1 MSNKQRVKAKIIR
14 PQEQLVVKAENPTQ
28 LEKDIQRYA
37 EEWIEPDLPL
47 ESLGEMVKNSNILP
61 QCIHA
66 YRNNIAG
73 YGIGIKYIDNDQKET
88 EETKEEWKRL
98 QNIIELLTIEQ
109 DTKQIFE
116 DIIEAR
122 EKYGI
127 AYCEV
132 IRDLEGNVVQ
142 LDFIKDT
149 HSIRKTNPLEPYQDM
164 RYFHKGS
171 IVIRKKKF
179 RKYKQT
185 IGGSTIYFKEFGD
198 PRIMDLREMVSIQ
211 VNWNDATKRMKLLT
225 LQ

>member
-1 MSNKQRVKAKIIR
+1 MLSNQEKEEVTVSNKQRVKAKIIR
-14 PQEQLVVKAENPTQ
+14 PQEQPVVKAENPTQ
-28 LEKDIQRYA
+28 LEEDIQRYA

-88 EETKEEWKRL
+88 EETKAEWQRL

-122 EKYGI
+122 DVYKRQWRTRLYKREGDMTEQQSLRYLDLVNKKLHLLISQKKYNPEEAEKMMTINKEI
-127 AYCEV
+127 AELRKV
-132 IRDLEGNVVQ
+132 IVQ
-142 LDFIKDT
+142 ECQEAK
-149 HSIRKTNPLEPYQDM
+149 
-164 RYFHKGS
+164 
-171 IVIRKKKF
+171 
-179 RKYKQT
+179 
-185 IGGSTIYFKEFGD
+185 
-198 PRIMDLREMVSIQ
+198 
-211 VNWNDATKRMKLLT
+211 
-225 LQ
+225 

>member
-1 MSNKQRVKAKIIR
+1 MLSNQEKEEVTVSNKQRVKAKIIR
-14 PQEQLVVKAENPTQ
+14 PQEQPVVKAENPTQ

-88 EETKEEWKRL
+88 EETKAEWQRL
-98 QNIIELLTIEQ
+98 QSIIELLTIEQ

-127 AYCEV
+127 AY
-132 IRDLEGNVVQ
+132 
-142 LDFIKDT
+142 
-149 HSIRKTNPLEPYQDM
+149 
-164 RYFHKGS
+164 
-171 IVIRKKKF
+171 
-179 RKYKQT
+179 
-185 IGGSTIYFKEFGD
+185 
-198 PRIMDLREMVSIQ
+198 
-211 VNWNDATKRMKLLT
+211 
-225 LQ
+225 